1 MNVDPALTG
10 VLRSLLSLQTLGC
23 IFQTGSGSRR
33 RLWRCGMEQDNSC
46 LSLCS
51 MASNTESN
59 LSPGD
64 SRVLLHALDKVGTA
78 TASSSPALNSGTGLF
93 HVSHCKLQSG
103 EQDLHISCTSQGL
116 QSPARLCPAQRI
128 PGGMAWKSPS
138 SATPCHGQ
146 GQFCYPRFLQ
156 AHPGLGLIRSNCPV
170 LLQLPTTTM
179 GFINPFPTMNP
190 SENSQTSS
198 KTQTLQ

>member
-46 LSLCS
+46 LSHCS

-93 HVSHCKLQSG
+93 HVSHCKLQFG
-103 EQDLHISCTSQGL
+103 EQDLRISCTSQGL

-128 PGGMAWKSPS
+128 PGGFGLEKSIQCHALPRAGTILLSQVSPS
-138 SATPCHGQ
+138 PSRPWIDPFKLPSSPPASHHTHGIQ
-146 GQFCYPRFLQ
+146 
-156 AHPGLGLIRSNCPV
+156 LIFYFV
-170 LLQLPTTTM
+170 
-179 GFINPFPTMNP
+179 
-190 SENSQTSS
+190 
-198 KTQTLQ
+198 